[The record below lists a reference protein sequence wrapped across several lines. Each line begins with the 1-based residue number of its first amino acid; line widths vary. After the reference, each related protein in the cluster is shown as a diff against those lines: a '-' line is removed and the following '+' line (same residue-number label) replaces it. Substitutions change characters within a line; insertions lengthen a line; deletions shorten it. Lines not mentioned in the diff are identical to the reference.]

1 MCNIPTL
8 LSCKQDVWD
17 THSKCTVHMY
27 NIPTL
32 LFCEQGNWDT
42 HSEYTVYWYLKYP
55 HEFMHA
61 SDIVVSTYVNN
72 RVRYS
77 CEIII
82 ENNYYK

>member
-1 MCNIPTL
+1 
-8 LSCKQDVWD
+8 
-17 THSKCTVHMY
+17 
-27 NIPTL
+27 
-32 LFCEQGNWDT
+32 
-42 HSEYTVYWYLKYP
+42 
-55 HEFMHA
+55 MHA